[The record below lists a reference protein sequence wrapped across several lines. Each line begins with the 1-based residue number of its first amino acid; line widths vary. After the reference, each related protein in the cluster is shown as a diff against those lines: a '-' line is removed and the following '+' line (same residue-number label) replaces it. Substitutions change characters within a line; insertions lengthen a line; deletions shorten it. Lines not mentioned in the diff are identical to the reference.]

1 MDLQT
6 LTYIVVGFTFA
17 IYIGIA
23 IWARAG
29 STKDFYVAGGGIHP
43 VHNGMAT
50 AADWMSAA
58 SFISMAGLIALSYGG
73 YGGSVFLMGWTGGY
87 VILAMLLAPYLRKYG
102 KFTVPEFIGDRFYS
116 NSARAVAVVCLIICS
131 VTYVIGQMKG
141 VGVAFSRFL
150 EVDYDTGL
158 YVGMTIV
165 FFYAVLGGMK
175 GITYTQ
181 IAQYCVLILA
191 YTIPAIF
198 ISFQLT
204 GNPIPQLGLGS
215 TLAGTDVYLLDR
227 LDMVVTDLGFKEYT
241 TNVRLSGLNM
251 FAYTASLMIGTA
263 GLPHVIIR
271 FFTVPKVKDART
283 SAGWALVFIAI
294 LYTTAPAVAGMARL
308 NFMQTIEPEPGQY
321 LAYEDRPQWFKNWE
335 TTGLLQYEDKNGDGL
350 IQYSAD
356 SRTNEMVKVDNDIM
370 VLANPEIAKLP
381 NWVIALVAAGGL
393 AAALSTAAGLLL
405 AISSAISHDLLK
417 GMIAPNISEKAE
429 LNASRIAMA
438 VAIAGAGYLGL
449 NPPGFAAGT
458 VALAFGLAASSIF
471 PALMMGIFS
480 KKITKEGAIAGMV
493 AGIGV
498 TLFYVFQ
505 HKGIMF
511 IPGTAFLGDTP
522 ANWFMGIEP
531 NAFGVVGAIVN
542 FAIAYGISAVSA
554 QPPEKVQELVESIR
568 IPAGAEAAADH

>member
-1 MDLQT
+1 MELQT
-6 LTYIVVGFTFA
+6 LTYIVVGITFA

-29 STKDFYVAGGGIHP
+29 STKEFYIAGGGIHP
-43 VHNGMAT
+43 VANGMAT

-58 SFISMAGLIALSYGG
+58 SFISMAGLIAFMG
-73 YGGSVFLMGWTGGY
+73 YGGSVFLMGWTGGF

-116 NSARAVAVVCLIICS
+116 RTARIVAVVCLIICS

-141 VGVAFSRFL
+141 IGVAFSRFL
-150 EVDYDTGL
+150 EVSYDTGL
-158 YVGMTIV
+158 LVGMCIV

-181 IAQYCVLILA
+181 IAQYCILILA

-198 ISFQLT
+198 ISLSLT
-204 GNPIPQLGLGS
+204 GNPIPQLGFGS
-215 TLAGTDVYLLDR
+215 TLSGSDVYLLDR
-227 LDMVVTDLGFKEYT
+227 LDQVVTELGFAEYT
-241 TNVRLSGLNM
+241 TSVRLSTVNM
-251 FAYTASLMIGTA
+251 FAYTLSLMIGTA

-271 FFTVPKVKDART
+271 FFTVPKVKDARS

-308 NFMQTIEPEPGQY
+308 NLMNTIEPTSGEN
-321 LAYEDRPQWFKNWE
+321 LAYDDRPQWFKNWE
-335 TTGLLQYEDKNGDGL
+335 KTGLLQFEDKNGDGL
-350 IQYSAD
+350 IQYTAD
-356 SRTNEMVKVDNDIM
+356 KTTNEMVKVDRDIM
-370 VLANPEIAKLP
+370 VLANPEIAQLP

-417 GMIAPNISEKAE
+417 GVFMPDISEKQE
-429 LNASRIAMA
+429 LMASRIAMA
-438 VAIAGAGYLGL
+438 GAIALAGYLGF
-449 NPPGFAAGT
+449 NPPDFAAGT

-480 KKITKEGAIAGMV
+480 SRINKEGAIAGMI
-493 AGIGV
+493 AGITV
-498 TLFYVFQ
+498 TLLYVFQ

-511 IPGTAFLGDTP
+511 VPGTEFLGDMP
-522 ANWFMGIEP
+522 SNWFFGIEP
-531 NAFGVVGAIVN
+531 NAFGAIGAVVN
-542 FAIAYGISAVSA
+542 FTVAFAVSRSTQA
-554 QPPEKVQELVESIR
+554 PPKHIQELVEHIR
-568 IPAGAEAAADH
+568 VPSGVKEAQDH